1 VIVHVWWV
9 QIAVSALN
17 VLCPVR
23 ATRKRPS
30 ADCTR
35 TASPTVE
42 SGELASI
49 VISTELFTTG
59 AEIT

>member
-1 VIVHVWWV
+1 MVHVWWV
-9 QIAVSALN
+9 QIALRALK
-17 VLCPVR
+17 VFCPVR

-35 TASPTVE
+35 TAFPTVE

-59 AEIT
+59 AETT